1 MFLDVQRLI
10 GVLVKDFWRY
20 QTAILAQD
28 NNYLSICNR
37 YEKLQVSP
45 DCEGFLC
52 DWLWTS
58 DLHAPKI
65 LPFLGKQLF
74 RKALI
79 HHPIAFSST
88 IEKSNS
94 PQVSFIIGH
103 RGKPRLP
110 HLLKTLESIA
120 GQSNIQLECIVVE
133 QDNLSL
139 LPEYLPSWVEYIHT
153 PLAAVDMPY
162 CRSWA
167 FNVGAKQAKSDVL
180 IFHDNDF
187 LISQDYAKEVLRRI
201 KQGYEVVNV
210 KRFLFYLSQL
220 GTKQFFDGCDSL
232 IKQSLEK
239 IVQNLEAGGSIAI
252 ARDKYWEIG
261 GFDEAFIGWGGEDNE
276 FWERAQTLKV
286 WNYGYLPMVH
296 LWHPSQ
302 PEKNAKDAPSLILY
316 RESSKLPVAKR
327 IDTLKSCHF
336 GSINTPFNYNKGE

>member
-1 MFLDVQRLI
+1 MFLDIQSLI

-20 QTAILAQD
+20 QTAILAKD
-28 NNYLSICNR
+28 NSYLSICNR

-45 DCEGFLC
+45 DHEGFLC

-74 RKALI
+74 RKALTN
-79 HHPIAFSST
+79 HPITLSNIT
-88 IEKSNS
+88 PEKSNS

-120 GQSNIQLECIVVE
+120 GQSNIQLQCIVVE

-153 PLAAVDMPY
+153 PLPNVDMPY

-167 FNVGAKQAKSDVL
+167 FNVGARMAKSDIL

-187 LISQDYAKEVLRRI
+187 LISQDYAREVLRRVE
-201 KQGYEVVNV
+201 QGYEVVNI
-210 KRFLFYLSQL
+210 KRFLFYLSQV
-220 GTKQFFDGCDSL
+220 GTHQFFDNRGSL
-232 IKQSLEK
+232 INKPLEN

-252 ARDKYWEIG
+252 ARSKYWQIG
-261 GFDEAFIGWGGEDNE
+261 GFDETFIGWGGEDNE

-302 PEKNAKDAPSLILY
+302 AEKQSGNSHGNQLFWEFREQPIEFRIRKLRDTFSGDVKPSGY
-316 RESSKLPVAKR
+316 
-327 IDTLKSCHF
+327 
-336 GSINTPFNYNKGE
+336 

>member
-1 MFLDVQRLI
+1 MQSLI

-20 QTAILAQD
+20 QAAILAKD
-28 NNYLSICNR
+28 NSYLSICNR

-45 DCEGFLC
+45 DSEGFFC

-79 HHPIAFSST
+79 HHPIAFADS
-88 IEKSNS
+88 IENLNS

-103 RGKPRLP
+103 RGKSRLS

-120 GQSNIQLECIVVE
+120 GQIDITLECIVVE
-133 QDNLSL
+133 QDNLSI

-153 PLAAVDMPY
+153 PLSTVDMLY

-220 GTKQFFDGCDSL
+220 GTKQFFDGRDSL
-232 IKQSLEK
+232 IKQPLEK
-239 IVQNLEAGGSIAI
+239 VVQNLEAGGSIAI

-302 PEKNAKDAPSLILY
+302 PGKDLVDTPAISYYQRISQIPIDVRISNLIQC
-316 RESSKLPVAKR
+316 
-327 IDTLKSCHF
+327 LKSNP
-336 GSINTPFNYNKGE
+336 IQD